1 MDRKC
6 SPSFAEMM
14 DILIV
19 YQIKQIKDPD
29 NHEDYETDIQAL
41 LNDIGTILE
50 EEGRL
55 DGQFIRTIVR
65 LSQVNLHIWNARDNE
80 ETSKAH
86 EFNAIR
92 NSTKAE
98 LMNWKNCTNTPL

>member
-6 SPSFAEMM
+6 SPSFAELM
-14 DILIV
+14 DILTV
-19 YQIKQIKDPD
+19 CQIKQINDPE
-29 NHEDYETDIQAL
+29 NHADYETDIQAL

-50 EEGRL
+50 DEGRL
-55 DGQFIRTIVR
+55 DGKLIRTIVK
-65 LSQVNLHIWNARDNE
+65 LSQVNLHIWNARNDK
-80 ETSKAH
+80 ETVKAH

-98 LMNWKNCTNTPL
+98 LMNWKNCTDIPL